1 MKSSSGYVIGIDMGA
16 TNIVTILSS
25 RDGKIIT
32 RSTRKTLGSK
42 GKDKTMSQIVNSA
55 RSILKEG
62 EKLGVS
68 VKSILGMGVGGPGPI
83 NSEEGIMY
91 VAPNIPGWVNTSIV
105 KELGDE
111 LNLPVYLENDA
122 NAAAL
127 GEWWMGA
134 GRDVENLVLLT
145 LGTGI
150 GGGIIIDG
158 HVLHGIK
165 YTAGEIGHM
174 VIHEDGL
181 LCGCGN
187 RGCFEAYASA
197 KAVVNRTIT
206 EIKNGKKTML
216 TDIVKN
222 NLGKISCKMVFET
235 AKKGDDLCKK
245 IVADTAKYL
254 GIGISNIVNI
264 LNPQMVVLSGGMAK
278 AGNQLFEPV
287 RKYVKGHA
295 FTAAVEG
302 VKIVPTK
309 LGPNAGAIGAVA
321 FVLKKNGLL
330 DKVKID
336 NIDKGIMSFFQA

>member
-1 MKSSSGYVIGIDMGA
+1 LKGSSHYVIGIDMGA
-16 TNIVTILSS
+16 TNIVTVLSS
-25 RDGKIIT
+25 KDGKIIS
-32 RSTRKTLGSK
+32 RATRKTLGSE
-42 GKDKTMSQIVNSA
+42 GKEKTMSQIVNSA
-55 RSILKEG
+55 KSILKEG

-91 VAPNIPGWVNTSIV
+91 VAPNIPGWVNTSLV

-111 LNLPVYLENDA
+111 LDMPIYLENDA

-134 GRDVENLVLLT
+134 GRDVDNLVLLT

-187 RGCFEAYASA
+187 RGCLEAYASA
-197 KAVVNRTIT
+197 KAVVNRTIA
-206 EIKNGKKTML
+206 EIKKGKKTKL

-222 NLGKISCKMVFET
+222 DLGKINCKMVFGT
-235 AKKGDDLCKK
+235 ARKGDELCKK
-245 IVADTAKYL
+245 IVADTGKYL

-278 AGNQLFEPV
+278 AGNLLFDPV
-287 RKYVKGHA
+287 RKYVKEHA

-330 DKVKID
+330 DKVRVEGF
-336 NIDKGIMSFFQA
+336 DKGMMGFFQA